1 MTKKNVIEMVTANKA
16 RINEISKHYEMS
28 QNDFETMLENLPDEL
43 KIVKSKNQE
52 NMYCV
57 ASKDGK
63 SRYVI
68 IDIVKT
74 KKVKTKKE
82 NDEVGKAGHK
92 AKGNSYII
100 LLKKKDEKKE
110 EKITNIDNCA
120 DIKKFLKTISK
131 KQVEYLKIYDANQNE
146 VRKSAWVI

>member
-16 RINEISKHYEMS
+16 RMNETSKHYEMS
-28 QNDFETMLENLPDEL
+28 QNDFDTMLENLPDEL

-100 LLKKKDEKKE
+100 LLKKKDEKYCIFIFCIVFVFFLLGKTDHGSF
-110 EKITNIDNCA
+110 KRS
-120 DIKKFLKTISK
+120 IKGNGSRRG
-131 KQVEYLKIYDANQNE
+131 DAL
-146 VRKSAWVI
+146 